1 MYYIAV
7 LLIFTDSQARILLYR
22 LYNIMHC
29 LRMMLAIDTKF
40 SSIFGIKIGKK
51 TPLNF
56 IQTNSI
62 CETVVQI
69 FC

>member
-1 MYYIAV
+1 MAV
-7 LLIFTDSQARILLYR
+7 LHTFSDSQADILFYR

-29 LRMMLAIDTKF
+29 LRLMLAIDTKMC
-40 SSIFGIKIGKK
+40 SIFGIKIGKK
-51 TPLNF
+51 TPLDF

-62 CETVVQI
+62 CETLVQI